1 MGGPRTNWRPL
12 SCDSIA
18 EYVFKESHVNIT
30 EKLLGEPSRA
40 IYTRGGGILFSFLNR
55 AEPSTDVCNVCDM

>member
-1 MGGPRTNWRPL
+1 MGGARTNWRPL

-18 EYVFKESHVNIT
+18 EYVFKESHANIT

-40 IYTRGGGILFSFLNR
+40 IYTRGGGILFFF
-55 AEPSTDVCNVCDM
+55 